1 VVRRVL
7 EEELMRVWLVRH
19 AVAEAKK
26 SDLPDAARAL
36 TAKGRDRFVK
46 AVKGLERLGVR
57 FDRMYHSPK
66 LRAVETA
73 EALVPLLDGETIVTP
88 HLASA
93 PSPKL
98 LDEVKGERVALVGH
112 DPYLSSLVA
121 WLVVGQKDKGRKF
134 PMKKGG
140 VIVLDGE
147 LRPGAM
153 RLVASCTPKA
163 LRKMA

>member
-1 VVRRVL
+1 
-7 EEELMRVWLVRH
+7 MRVWLVRH
-19 AVAEAKK
+19 AVAEERAP
-26 SDLPDAARAL
+26 DVPDAARAL
-36 TAKGRDRFVK
+36 TAKGRDRFAK

-57 FDRMYHSPK
+57 LDRLVHSPK

-73 EALVPLLDGETIVTP
+73 QALARLVDGETFVTP

-93 PSPKL
+93 PTAKL
-98 LDEVKGERVALVGH
+98 LAEVRGERVALVGH
-112 DPYLSSLVA
+112 DPFLSSLAA
-121 WLVVGQKDKGRKF
+121 WLVVGQKAKGRKF

-140 VIVLDGE
+140 VIVLEGE

-153 RLVASCTPKA
+153 RLVASLTPKA